1 MYISEDGYRLIRA
14 RLEGLTLDCQKAA
27 GAGTRDSAVRQ
38 TLVIGNR
45 IEDLKKTLDQQVHL
59 GGPQDA
65 A

>member
-1 MYISEDGYRLIRA
+1 MFISEDGYRLIKA
-14 RLEGLTLDCQKAA
+14 KLDGLTLDCQRAA

-45 IEDLKKTLDQQVHL
+45 IEDLKKVIDREVYLD
-59 GGPQDA
+59 GPTGA